1 MPRRART
8 TGPARPPSSSVPS
21 PRWNSA
27 RLHCSPPPS
36 ASDGPLSPSNAP
48 AGPRRACARSSSRAL
63 LYPTPSA
70 ALRQRCPGT
79 SCAPARYATAT
90 GATSPPTGR
99 SVRTS
104 SRQGPKGV
112 RYARPP
118 HAHPHGSSSS
128 RKQHVSRDT
137 PLFTRIAAARKT
149 ARGACYKSAPLPPAS
164 HSAPTAARFYPTRTH
179 PATIPIPPTK
189 SNQLWCINNLHAYKS
204 HPSPPL

>member
-36 ASDGPLSPSNAP
+36 ASDGTPFAIQRTSRPAPRLCWLFIPCPPLSGPIGRVAP
-48 AGPRRACARSSSRAL
+48 TVPRHI
-63 LYPTPSA
+63 
-70 ALRQRCPGT
+70 LRTRTMRHSHRGNQ
-79 SCAPARYATAT
+79 PAD
-90 GATSPPTGR
+90 SR

-118 HAHPHGSSSS
+118 HAHPHGSASS

-149 ARGACYKSAPLPPAS
+149 ARGACYKSAPLPPAP
-164 HSAPTAARFYPTRTH
+164 HSAPTAARFHPTRTH
-179 PATIPIPPTK
+179 PATIPFPPTK